1 MAQQDRRQEGQA
13 NLRSIIQQEMA
24 QMQWQGADSTAGQG
38 ENSQDKEL
46 RQMVREELAALNGR
60 SGSGGGRPTGQQ
72 NSMGHRGQAT
82 GGSSQS
88 TGQRSTSHQGRGAGG
103 TSSPRDN
110 PSGSTVG
117 SSSNSGSG
125 SQSSASSVGQGTS
138 SHKKKAKVAPKMNAN
153 NSQTVAQ
160 VLTQAQYELSQ
171 ELEANLKKLRSVIQ
185 QSEEIA
191 KKIELVLG
199 RGEQGSGTKE

>member
-1 MAQQDRRQEGQA
+1 MESQSQD
-13 NLRSIIQQEMA
+13 SV
-24 QMQWQGADSTAGQG
+24 TGQG
-38 ENSQDKEL
+38 ESSKDREL
-46 RQMVREELAALNGR
+46 RQMVRQELSALKGR
-60 SGSGGGRPTGQQ
+60 SASGAGQSTSQ
-72 NSMGHRGQAT
+72 GSMGRG
-82 GGSSQS
+82 GQS
-88 TGQRSTSHQGRGAGG
+88 GQSAGG

-110 PSGSTVG
+110 PSGSTAG

-125 SQSSASSVGQGTS
+125 SQSSASSVGQS
-138 SHKKKAKVAPKMNAN
+138 SSGHRNKKAKVEPKMNAN

>member
-1 MAQQDRRQEGQA
+1 MAQPDRRRESQA

-24 QMQWQGADSTAGQG
+24 QMQSQGTDSTAGQG
-38 ENSQDKEL
+38 EDSKDRKL
-46 RQMVREELAALNGR
+46 RQMVREELSAIKGR
-60 SGSGGGRPTGQQ
+60 SASGAEQTT
-72 NSMGHRGQAT
+72 N
-82 GGSSQS
+82 
-88 TGQRSTSHQGRGAGG
+88 QRNAGRGRQSGQDAGG

-110 PSGSTVG
+110 PSGSTAG

-138 SHKKKAKVAPKMNAN
+138 GHKKKAKVQPKMNAN

-199 RGEQGSGTKE
+199 RGEQGSGSKE